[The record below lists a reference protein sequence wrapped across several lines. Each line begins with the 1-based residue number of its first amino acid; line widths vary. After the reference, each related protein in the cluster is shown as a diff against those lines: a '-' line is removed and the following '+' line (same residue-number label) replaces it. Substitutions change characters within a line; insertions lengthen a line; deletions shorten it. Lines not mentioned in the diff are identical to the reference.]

1 MKISRSTVHICRHTD
16 TCTIH
21 TGNNQRVIPLHKY
34 QHNIPGISRPM
45 QMKDRDQ
52 VERQLQRHMEQS
64 RPIDH
69 QRRDPW
75 DPSSGADSGDDFHSL
90 EINACPELTSSTV
103 FSDPN
108 TTSVYSDTSASMYTS
123 TFTLPP
129 ESPLSP
135 DFPMQKPFAFK
146 DPTKK
151 INISSGGGF
160 TMPDRGSPVSQKS
173 FGSLHDTSVYK
184 FTISC
189 FTFALLHKKPYYKR
203 VDVETSVD
211 PEEHLSLN
219 DKGELCP
226 LTYFDSMSQAVL
238 TGRVLKGSDP
248 NDKVSQALPLDHLL

>member
-1 MKISRSTVHICRHTD
+1 M
-16 TCTIH
+16 CTIH
-21 TGNNQRVIPLHKY
+21 TYTGSNQRVIPFHKY

-75 DPSSGADSGDDFHSL
+75 DLQSSGADSGDDFHSL
-90 EINACPELTSSTV
+90 EINACTDLASSTV
-103 FSDPN
+103 FTDPN
-108 TTSVYSDTSASMYTS
+108 TASIYSDTSASIYKS
-123 TFTLPP
+123 TYALPP

-151 INISSGGGF
+151 ISFPSAGAF
-160 TMPDRGSPVSQKS
+160 TMPDRRSPVSQKS

-189 FTFALLHKKPYYKR
+189 FTFALLHKKPYYKSI
-203 VDVETSVD
+203 DVETSVD
-211 PEEHLSLN
+211 PEEYLSLN

-248 NDKVSQALPLDHLL
+248 NDKISQVLPLDHLL